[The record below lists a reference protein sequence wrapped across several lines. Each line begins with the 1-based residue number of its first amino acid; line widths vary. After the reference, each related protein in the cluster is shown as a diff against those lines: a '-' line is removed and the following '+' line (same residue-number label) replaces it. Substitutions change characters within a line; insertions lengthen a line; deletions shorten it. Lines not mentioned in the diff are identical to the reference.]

1 MLLLAFTNYSHIS
14 DSLIPLVINLEPLS
28 LAHKL
33 VLVME
38 EWVGKSDRGEGTG
51 ERGWVWEGAGRQR
64 KQSGNSEQDL
74 SHVRVMCDI
83 NSLSTI

>member
-1 MLLLAFTNYSHIS
+1 MTSW
-14 DSLIPLVINLEPLS
+14 IPLVINLEPLS

-38 EWVGKSDRGEGTG
+38 GWAGKSDRGEGTG
-51 ERGWVWEGAGRQR
+51 EGEGAGRQR
-64 KQSGNSEQDL
+64 KQSGNSEKDL

-83 NSLSTI
+83 T